1 MKRIV
6 AAVGLCLLLSGGAT
20 VFAFRAPANRSISH
34 YDKRWAHHPV
44 DRFRPPPN
52 FVGDPNGFLPGPNG
66 QGKGVS
72 PRMAAAIP
80 AGDKHYAIKGFLKE
94 HAALF
99 GHGPEVLNSARVQR
113 DYTTP
118 HNGMQTTI
126 WQQQLD
132 DIDVFEAV
140 LMAHVTAQGELV

>member
-34 YDKRWAHHPV
+34 YDKRWADHPKAPELSPDKQAGADHLHQLV
-44 DRFRPPPN
+44 PGASPQLDRIRHAPN
-52 FVGDPNGFLPGPNG
+52 FVADPNGFLTGPNG

-80 AGDKHYAIKGFLKE
+80 TGDKHYAIKGFLKE
-94 HAALF
+94 HA
-99 GHGPEVLNSARVQR
+99 
-113 DYTTP
+113 
-118 HNGMQTTI
+118 
-126 WQQQLD
+126 
-132 DIDVFEAV
+132 
-140 LMAHVTAQGELV
+140 